1 MTQPR
6 IEPLQPPFTEDLQ
19 SAFTRIMP
27 PGVEPL
33 KLFRTMAH
41 NPRVLHKLFAG
52 GLLDR
57 GSITLADRELLI
69 LRTTAR
75 CGAEYEWGVHVAFY
89 TDKTGFSEQQLA
101 DTCRPTVD
109 AALWSPAQL
118 ALLALAD
125 SLHDSATVD
134 DGLWAQLSEHFSGEQ
149 LIECLMLVGF
159 YHSVSFVLNGLKVER
174 ESYAARF
181 PA

>member
-6 IEPLQPPFTEDLQ
+6 IEPLQPPFAEDMQ
-19 SAFTRIMP
+19 AAFTRIMP

-41 NPRVLHKLFAG
+41 NPRVLHRFFAG

-57 GSITLADRELLI
+57 GSIALEERELLI

-89 TDKTGFSEQQLA
+89 TGKTGFSDEQLV
-101 DTCRPTVD
+101 DTCRATPN
-109 AALWSPAQL
+109 AALWSPAQQ

-125 SLHDSATVD
+125 SLHDSSTVND
-134 DGLWAQLSEHFSGEQ
+134 KLWAQLNMYFSADQ
-149 LIECLMLVGF
+149 LIECLMVVGF
-159 YHSVSFVLNGLKVER
+159 YHSVSFVVNGLKVER
-174 ESYAARF
+174 ESYGARF

>member
-1 MTQPR
+1 MTQAR
-6 IEPLQPPFTEDLQ
+6 LEPVRPPFAEELQ
-19 SAFTRIMP
+19 KAFTRIMP

-33 KLFRTMAH
+33 KLFTTMAH
-41 NPRVLHKLFAG
+41 NPRVLQRFFAG

-57 GSITLADRELLI
+57 GSIALEDRELLI

-89 TDKTGFSEQQLA
+89 TGKTGFSQEQLA
-101 DTCRPTVD
+101 DTCRATPDDV
-109 AALWSPAQL
+109 LWSPAQL

-125 SLHDSATVD
+125 SLHDSSTVD
-134 DGLWAQLSEHFSGEQ
+134 DALWARLTGHFDGEQ
-149 LIECLMLVGF
+149 LIECLMVVGF
-159 YHSVSFVLNGLKVER
+159 YHSVSFVLNGLRIEP
-174 ESYAARF
+174 ESYGVRF

>member
-6 IEPLQPPFTEDLQ
+6 IEPLQPPFAEDMQ
-19 SAFTRIMP
+19 AAFTRIMP

-41 NPRVLHKLFAG
+41 NPRVLQRFFAG

-57 GSITLADRELLI
+57 GSIALEERELLI

-89 TDKTGFSEQQLA
+89 TGKTGFSDEQLA
-101 DTCRPTVD
+101 DTCRATPN
-109 AALWSPAQL
+109 AALWSPAQQ

-125 SLHDSATVD
+125 SLHDSSTVND
-134 DGLWAQLSEHFSGEQ
+134 KLWAQLNMYFSADQ
-149 LIECLMLVGF
+149 LIECLMVVGF
-159 YHSVSFVLNGLKVER
+159 YHSVSFVVNGLKVER
-174 ESYAARF
+174 ESYGARF